1 MEFQILGPLEVRLEG
16 RQLALGAAKQRTLL
30 AILLVR
36 ANQVVSIDRL
46 IEELWPQPPETA
58 ANAIQVYV
66 GKLRKT
72 LEPDRARGD
81 PGSVLVTRAPGY
93 LLRVEPDQLDSDR
106 FERLAGEGRNAGEA
120 KDYATAARSLKEALE
135 LWRGPA
141 LADFTYAPTR
151 RLRGARR
158 GRARPG

>member
-93 LLRVEPDQLDSDR
+93 LLRRAGPA
-106 FERLAGEGRNAGEA
+106 RL
-120 KDYATAARSLKEALE
+120 RSL
-135 LWRGPA
+135 R
-141 LADFTYAPTR
+141 AP
-151 RLRGARR
+151 R
-158 GRARPG
+158 GRGQERRRSEGLRDGSEEP